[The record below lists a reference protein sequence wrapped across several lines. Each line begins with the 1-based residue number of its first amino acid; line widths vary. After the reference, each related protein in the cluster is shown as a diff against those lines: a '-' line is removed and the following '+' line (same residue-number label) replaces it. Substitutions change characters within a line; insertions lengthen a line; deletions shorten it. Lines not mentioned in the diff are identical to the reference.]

1 MTIKDGDDS
10 DSSVDRVA
18 TPPPSVNGIKTKA
31 ASKELAPILPING
44 ATNLDSDDIFNLIL
58 SSPSTHNGQVK
69 QGVASDSVKLSNDD
83 TALIE
88 DLLPSL
94 NSDNSNSASI
104 TATEC
109 PMIEDSMLGLPLDF
123 LDSL

>member
-1 MTIKDGDDS
+1 MEH
-10 DSSVDRVA
+10 VA
-18 TPPPSVNGIKTKA
+18 TPPPVNGIKTKA
-31 ASKELAPILPING
+31 ASKEMPPILPVNG
-44 ATNLDSDDIFNLIL
+44 TNNLLDTDDIFNLIL

-69 QGVASDSVKLSNDD
+69 LAITSDSVRMSTDD
-83 TALIE
+83 TASLE

-104 TATEC
+104 TATES
-109 PMIEDSMLGLPLDF
+109 PIIEDSMLGLPLDF

>member
-1 MTIKDGDDS
+1 MTDDDDS
-10 DSSVDRVA
+10 DCSLGRVA
-18 TPPPSVNGIKTKA
+18 TPPPPVNGIKTKA
-31 ASKELAPILPING
+31 ASKELPPILPVNG
-44 ATNLDSDDIFNLIL
+44 TINLDTDDIFDLIL
-58 SSPSTHNGQVK
+58 SSPSTHNGQMK
-69 QGVASDSVKLSNDD
+69 LAIASDSAKMSNDD
-83 TALIE
+83 TASIE